1 MAKELDKVRSQIA
14 ELKKKEK
21 NLAEEKER
29 RDMEEAKAIIEKRK
43 IEPELL
49 KKICDLKETEIREI
63 LEKRKK
69 ENDEIKKAL
78 N

>member
-1 MAKELDKVRSQIA
+1 MAKELDKVRTQIA
-14 ELKKKEK
+14 ELQKKEK
-21 NLAEEKER
+21 SLAEEKER